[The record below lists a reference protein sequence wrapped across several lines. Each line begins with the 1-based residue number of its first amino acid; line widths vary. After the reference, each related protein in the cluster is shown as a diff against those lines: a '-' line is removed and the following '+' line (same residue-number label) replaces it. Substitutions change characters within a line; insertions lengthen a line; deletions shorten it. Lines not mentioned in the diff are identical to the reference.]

1 MGGVVTGGVAGAVT
15 AGGGALQLLRPPGV
29 SAPAPG
35 AEGEAAISDI
45 RTLQRGYCSTAAAAT
60 LQLTIGY
67 PVHHSIVSAA
77 VQRCTLHTAPPQ
89 YGIQLVF
96 ILVYCVDSLSVD
108 RR

>member
-1 MGGVVTGGVAGAVT
+1 MAWPEPS
-15 AGGGALQLLRPPGV
+15 QPGV
-29 SAPAPG
+29 GHFSSCDRPG
-35 AEGEAAISDI
+35 SPRPHPELKGK
-45 RTLQRGYCSTAAAAT
+45 LQHETSEHCSEVTAAAAT

-67 PVHHSIVSAA
+67 PVHHSIVTAA